1 MDGDLLSPKR
11 KRSVRASLTKKSSSF
26 NQQNSKQDS
35 DGVGPLLAVAA
46 DGIICRSTSLT
57 SSPTVA
63 QDESVFLDNSPIKT
77 RRYSGPTTRTKLVER
92 PPAHFSPGST
102 RGINKCLSIEK
113 VESETQLQNVSTPP
127 RSLSS
132 SFTHNTTFDSS
143 SIIRRCDDTVISS
156 LPSPGS
162 PHSSSFMKE
171 GATERKTSMGNEERD
186 WSIRESDTGN
196 TLIRTKLTK
205 SDFGGSDSPKHI
217 TASDYSPVVI
227 SRKVFHDQECKS
239 SSSACVQNTV
249 FKRPN
254 FTCPGSENLR
264 HAQQIEDEW
273 RSSFEG
279 EDGESDEEE
288 KSAQTTSC
296 MADRM
301 KLTFSAR
308 PLFESEN
315 SVKSINSRFSDD
327 DEHQQ
332 MDSNMSSMALH
343 VGKDIGQCRA
353 KSRTIFDCEPP
364 SSDDCGPQFLA
375 RRTRGG
381 RNYTRDN
388 PRTSHENPYVSDSCT
403 SFVDALT
410 ASGGIGYGCNDD
422 AYSNSNRGS
431 FSTNI
436 QDTFPNDD
444 REGAVDADT
453 SHSDLRL
460 NNGKIEW
467 NSSPT
472 QNNDEKEKSLEGG
485 GGRGRG
491 YHLFAS
497 SSGSPSALIRTP
509 ARSAGAAAAGMGDL
523 GTPVTEVGSPAD
535 IDMGAGYDP
544 CVTGEGEDS
553 EDEIGHIGVF
563 GYRNSVQSARHEEAF
578 TKGRLD
584 GRRHL
589 DKSHFKLRT
598 DASKA
603 KVLSCLSS
611 SNSNS
616 SSGLDCDA
624 NPFRHQANS
633 FDLSDKPAAQV
644 PDAAVPHSRYIERE
658 REVFFDDYKSASTDK
673 EFSQLDGI
681 YQQNNS
687 SNCKSEYSSSS
698 SSSYT
703 PNKGANG
710 GGSVYNSLNL
720 RPQPD
725 QSAFSCGGG
734 KGGGALGCPS
744 TPMRALT
751 ACPATPMR
759 TPPWAAGDRA
769 AAYLNSDDDRDCRIS
784 DRDSR
789 ADGMEQAPLI
799 TRHNSLT
806 SNKVLLSLSDSLD
819 PCDVSFHR
827 DFEQEGFLGE
837 GTFANVYR
845 AREKDGKS
853 YAVKKSKRQFR
864 SKKDRHLLMGEV
876 LIMKKLG
883 DVHCE
888 YIVQLIRAWQEEGYF
903 YVQIDLA
910 ERGTL
915 KDLLIDLAL
924 RNAEPDD
931 STVWHILHD
940 VTCGL
945 QHIHKCGIVHL
956 GKQISNFHILG
967 PDYSYLS
974 LSLSI

>member
-11 KRSVRASLTKKSSSF
+11 KRSVRATPTKKSSSF
-26 NQQNSKQDS
+26 NQQNSKQES
-35 DGVGPLLAVAA
+35 DGVGPLLVVAA
-46 DGIICRSTSLT
+46 DGIIRRS
-57 SSPTVA
+57 SSDSSIPFVA
-63 QDESVFLDNSPIKT
+63 HEESVFLDNSPIKT
-77 RRYSGPTTRTKLVER
+77 RRYSGPTTRIKQIER
-92 PPAHFSPGST
+92 PPASPGSS
-102 RGINKCLSIEK
+102 RGTNKCVPIGKEET
-113 VESETQLQNVSTPP
+113 ESQLANVSTPP

-143 SIIRRCDDTVISS
+143 SIIRRCDDTNISS

-162 PHSSSFMKE
+162 PHSSCFMKE
-171 GATERKTSMGNEERD
+171 GATERKTCMGNEERD

-196 TLIRTKLTK
+196 TIIRTKLTK
-205 SDFGGSDSPKHI
+205 SDYGGSDLPKNI

-227 SRKVFHDQECKS
+227 SRKVFHDQECNS
-239 SSSACVQNTV
+239 SSSAGMQSTV

-288 KSAQTTSC
+288 KSGQTTSC

-301 KLTFSAR
+301 KLTFSTR

-364 SSDDCGPQFLA
+364 STDDCGPQFLA

-381 RNYTRDN
+381 RNHTRDN
-388 PRTSHENPYVSDSCT
+388 PRTSRENPHISDSCT
-403 SFVDALT
+403 SFVDAL
-410 ASGGIGYGCNDD
+410 ASSGGIGYGCNDD
-422 AYSNSNRGS
+422 VYSNRGS
-431 FSTNI
+431 FSTTI
-436 QDTFPNDD
+436 PDPFASDD
-444 REGAVDADT
+444 REEVADAN
-453 SHSDLRL
+453 SSQFDLTL
-460 NNGKIEW
+460 ENGKADW

-472 QNNDEKEKSLEGG
+472 QSNIENDKSR
-485 GGRGRG
+485 GGRG
-491 YHLFAS
+491 YNLFAS
-497 SSGSPSALIRTP
+497 SSGSPSAVIHTP

-544 CVTGEGEDS
+544 CVNGEDS
-553 EDEIGHIGVF
+553 EDEVGHIGVF
-563 GYRNSVQSARHEEAF
+563 GFRTSVQSARHEEAF
-578 TKGRLD
+578 IKGRMD
-584 GRRHL
+584 GRRHP

-603 KVLSCLSS
+603 KVLSCLSG
-611 SNSNS
+611 
-616 SSGLDCDA
+616 SGLDGEA
-624 NPFRHQANS
+624 NPFRHQGSS
-633 FDLSDKPAAQV
+633 FDLGDKSTLQH
-644 PDAAVPHSRYIERE
+644 PDVSIQRE
-658 REVFFDDYKSASTDK
+658 GFYDDYKSASTDK

-681 YQQNNS
+681 YQQSNAYS
-687 SNCKSEYSSSS
+687 SKNEYSF
-698 SSSYT
+698 T

-710 GGSVYNSLNL
+710 SGSTYSALNL

-734 KGGGALGCPS
+734 KGGGTGLGCPS
-744 TPMRALT
+744 TPMRGQT

-806 SNKVLLSLSDSLD
+806 SNKVLLSLSDTLD

-915 KDLLIDLAL
+915 KDLLIDLAV

-956 GKQISNFHILG
+956 GTQLFFIHRLFPVFPSPYSSRDVLFYLQCIHLLILTVQ
-967 PDYSYLS
+967 
-974 LSLSI
+974 